1 MGRLS
6 RFIVEYV
13 GNLDDL
19 DHANAASRT
28 PFVERRT
35 NRHTR
40 ELVDWIKGQM
50 EARGFPAAMK
60 HEFVND
66 LRDALRQGDR
76 MSDRAGE
83 DERGFSR
90 DEST

>member
-1 MGRLS
+1 MGRFS

-19 DHANAASRT
+19 DHAAAARA

>member
-13 GNLDDL
+13 GNLDD
-19 DHANAASRT
+19 HNQANAAARA

-40 ELVDWIKGQM
+40 ELVEWIMGQM
-50 EARGFPAAMK
+50 DARGFPAAMQ

-66 LRDALRQGDR
+66 LRDALRT
-76 MSDRAGE
+76 GE

>member
-1 MGRLS
+1 MGRFS

-19 DHANAASRT
+19 DHAGPATSP

-40 ELVDWIKGQM
+40 ELVEWIKGQM
-50 EARGFPAAMK
+50 EERGFPAAMR

-66 LRDALRQGDR
+66 LRDALRHGDR

-83 DERGFSR
+83 DERGYSR
-90 DEST
+90 DGPT